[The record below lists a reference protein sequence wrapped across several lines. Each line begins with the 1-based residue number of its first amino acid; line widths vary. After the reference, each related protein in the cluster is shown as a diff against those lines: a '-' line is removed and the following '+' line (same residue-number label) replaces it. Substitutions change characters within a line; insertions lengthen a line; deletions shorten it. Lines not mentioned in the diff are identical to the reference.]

1 MHEEVGEAARE
12 VGEKTV
18 REGAEVSL
26 DVVGEV
32 LVVVFLRNHDQKP
45 SILCRKFT

>member
-32 LVVVFLRNHDQKP
+32 LIMMFLFAH
-45 SILCRKFT
+45 S